1 MSNNNKNINV
11 LRKKQSTAKAFQC
24 VKWRHPSNF
33 GAMAKRAGCC
43 SPAAGPG
50 EAHLDTLLVALEEV
64 GARVPG
70 AVPFEKLLSKPA
82 VEALVVLSLHV
93 SASLPDAVHG
103 DGSCCDGDA
112 L

>member
-1 MSNNNKNINV
+1 MYSV
-11 LRKKQSTAKAFQC
+11 KKQSTAKASQC
-24 VKWRHPSNF
+24 VKWGHPSNSC
-33 GAMAKRAGCC
+33 GMAKRAGCC

-50 EAHLDTLLVALEEV
+50 EAHLDALLVAFEEV

-70 AVPFEKLLSKPA
+70 AVPFEELLSKPA

-103 DGSCCDGDA
+103 DGSCRDVDA